1 MPKLL
6 KNAPH
11 IRAGL
16 DHLITNDK
24 VFATHLTPD
33 DVVAEHRPFGLPML
47 VRIVLGQQISVAAA
61 ATLWRRLQDAVDV
74 DDPRAFLSRTPE
86 QFRELGISPQKQ
98 KYILALAD
106 AVHNDRFDF
115 KKLSKASD
123 DDVIAAL
130 TSIKGFGVW
139 SAQMVL
145 IFQLARPD
153 VWPSG
158 DLGVQDGLK
167 YYKKL
172 KERPD
177 AKQTEKLG
185 AKFAPH
191 RSSGALLLWRLNHK
205 MKEAEKAEKTANNS
219 DPLNVKAKNKTRST
233 LTPHS
238 RK

>member
-1 MPKLL
+1 MPKYLRH
-6 KNAPH
+6 APH
-11 IRAGL
+11 IKSGL
-16 DHLITNDK
+16 DHLINNDA
-24 VFATHLTPD
+24 VFAKHLTHD
-33 DVVAEHRPFGLPML
+33 DVMAEHRPFGLPML

-61 ATLWRRLQDAVDV
+61 ATLWRRLDEALDV
-74 DDPRAFLSRTPE
+74 NDPREFLTRTPE

-123 DDVIAAL
+123 EDVIAAL
-130 TSIKGFGVW
+130 TAIKGFGIW

-153 VWPSG
+153 VWPVG

-167 YYKKL
+167 YYKRL

-185 AKFAPH
+185 RKFAPH
-191 RSSGALLLWRLNHK
+191 RSAASLLLWRLNHK
-205 MKEAEKAEKTANNS
+205 MKEAEKAEKSAANS
-219 DPLNVKAKNKTRST
+219 DPMKMAKKKT
-233 LTPHS
+233 
-238 RK
+238 